1 MMKRER
7 GERTFN
13 LESIFA
19 TISARF
25 WDRPPE
31 FEFEEVDL
39 SDSEDDGGK
48 KEVEEEEREGFERED
63 EEPR

>member
-1 MMKRER
+1 M
-7 GERTFN
+7 
-13 LESIFA
+13 
-19 TISARF
+19 
-25 WDRPPE
+25 
-31 FEFEEVDL
+31 DL